1 MLRPPGP
8 ISPSATAIRPGA
20 AWVAAAIT
28 GPPPSL
34 PHPDEAQLL
43 LLRDGVQQRPQLAAN
58 NAEDFAHLRRG
69 KQAHRACA
77 PLICRAMRQSSAMKL
92 AALALSRRVDG
103 SGRSGKDS
111 HHVGGHRR

>member
-20 AWVAAAIT
+20 ARVAAAIM
-28 GPPPSL
+28 GPAPSL
-34 PHPDEAQLL
+34 PHLDEAQLH

-58 NAEDFAHLRRG
+58 NAEDFAHLRRE

-77 PLICRAMRQSSAMKL
+77 PLICRAMRQSSAVKL
-92 AALALSRRVDG
+92 AALTGSRRVG
-103 SGRSGKDS
+103 GGGRSGKGS
-111 HHVGGHRR
+111 H